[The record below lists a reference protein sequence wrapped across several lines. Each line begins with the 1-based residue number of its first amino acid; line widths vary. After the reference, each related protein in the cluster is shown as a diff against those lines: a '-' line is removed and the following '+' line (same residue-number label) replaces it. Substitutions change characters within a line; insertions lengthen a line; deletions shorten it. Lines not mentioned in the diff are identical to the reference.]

1 MDCAITPCARVSA
14 RKLASSSS
22 NSIHGT
28 QSERHTEK
36 SMRIAL
42 LTDKISTGGGLE
54 HIYQLCAGM
63 GDIQFGVFGQSGDAN
78 NKFAQLKNVEL
89 VFSNDTKTVDRFAP
103 DLVHYHHLKPLA
115 RLSAP
120 AGRKLF
126 TVHGVHLHRYE
137 FQRGVRPMLERFA
150 RLTLERV
157 LYQRLDR
164 IITVSAEDA
173 AYLSRHYGCK
183 STTIYN
189 GIDFAPIERVT
200 ASKEALR
207 ARLGLPQDKSVYLT
221 VARFD
226 FPKGHDVLV
235 RAIAAM
241 KEQGTLGAR
250 VFVFA
255 GDGAL
260 MPAVRELAASLGVA
274 EQILFLGTRTD
285 VYELMAATDVFVL
298 PSRWEGMP
306 ITLIEAL
313 VARRP
318 AVASRTY
325 GISTVARETGN
336 NVRLFENENAADLA
350 NVLAEPV
357 SFEPCSLEMF
367 RLQSMIDATR
377 KVYLET

>member
-1 MDCAITPCARVSA
+1 
-14 RKLASSSS
+14 
-22 NSIHGT
+22 
-28 QSERHTEK
+28 
-36 SMRIAL
+36 MRIAL

-54 HIYQLCAGM
+54 HIYQLCVGM
-63 GDIQFGVFGQSGDAN
+63 RDIQFGVFGQPGDAN
-78 NKFAQLKNVEL
+78 GKFARLDNVEL
-89 VFSNDTKTVDRFAP
+89 VLSNETKAVDRFAP
-103 DLVHYHHLKPLA
+103 DIVHYHHLKPLA
-115 RLSAP
+115 RLGAP

-137 FQRGVRPMLERFA
+137 FQRGIRPMLERFA
-150 RLTLERV
+150 RLTLERA

-173 AYLSRHYGCK
+173 AYLRQHYGCE

-189 GIDFAPIERVT
+189 GIDFAPIERVS
-200 ASKEALR
+200 AAKEELR
-207 ARLGLPQDKSVYLT
+207 TRLGLPQDRQIYLM

-235 RAIAAM
+235 KAIAAM
-241 KEQGTLGAR
+241 KQQGTLGTR
-250 VFVFA
+250 MFVFA

-260 MPAVRELAASLGVA
+260 MPATRELAASLGIT
-274 EQILFLGTRTD
+274 EHILFLGTRSD
-285 VYELMAATDVFVL
+285 VYELMTASDVFVL
-298 PSRWEGMP
+298 PSRWEGLP

-336 NVRLFENENAADLA
+336 NVRLFENENPVDLA
-350 NVLAEPV
+350 QVLAEPV
-357 SFEPCSLEMF
+357 SFEPCSLDMF
-367 RLQSMIDATR
+367 KLQSMIDATR